1 MNICV
6 YLFETQCTH
15 TNCKRNVKT
24 FCAMSHPTVPALLQG
39 SHQCTLIWMLTMR
52 PWKTQRQRTL
62 LTQGEAL
69 KDSLGENI
77 CSAYFKSSPLNYIFR
92 ESKLLIAVN
101 QSLIMKLD

>member
-1 MNICV
+1 
-6 YLFETQCTH
+6 
-15 TNCKRNVKT
+15 
-24 FCAMSHPTVPALLQG
+24 MSHPTVPALLQG
-39 SHQCTLIWMLTMR
+39 SRHCTLIWMLTTR

-77 CSAYFKSSPLNYIFR
+77 CSAYFKSNPLNYIFR
-92 ESKLLIAVN
+92 ESKLLTAVN